1 MTRRVVI
8 ADAGPLIALA
18 RLTCPPCRTHVMEQ
32 SHTSACMALFSDIT
46 SMPSPKG

>member
-18 RLTCPPCRTHVMEQ
+18 RLTCPPLPYPCDGTKSYQRLHGAVQ
-32 SHTSACMALFSDIT
+32 
-46 SMPSPKG
+46 